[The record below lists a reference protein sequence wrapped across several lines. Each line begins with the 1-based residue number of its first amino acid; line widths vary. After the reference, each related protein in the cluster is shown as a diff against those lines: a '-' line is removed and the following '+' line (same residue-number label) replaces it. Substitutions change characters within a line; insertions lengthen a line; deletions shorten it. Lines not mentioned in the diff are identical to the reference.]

1 MAIIVRKLRL
11 QRGWTQDQ
19 LAEFAGISVRSV
31 QRIERGADASLETL
45 KGLAAVFEVDLSTL
59 QAGAEPMQT
68 DTSIAADE
76 KEAIEYVK
84 GIREFYTHLFL
95 FAVFT
100 TVFLGAFGT
109 KFGFD
114 NAKVQM
120 LVVAFAGWGLGLIVH
135 GLAAYEVI
143 RFLGPK
149 WERTLIERRL
159 GRKL

>member
-1 MAIIVRKLRL
+1 M
-11 QRGWTQDQ
+11 
-19 LAEFAGISVRSV
+19 

-59 QAGAEPMQT
+59 QAGAEPMQP

-84 GIREFYTHLFL
+84 GIREFYTHLFMFL
-95 FAVFT
+95 VFA
-100 TVFLGAFGT
+100 TVFIGAFGT

-114 NAKVQM
+114 NPKVQTM
-120 LVVAFAGWGLGLIVH
+120 IVAFAGWGLGLVVH

-149 WERTLIERRL
+149 WERSLIERRL
-159 GRKL
+159 GRRL